1 MSTLLLRFAAPLQA
15 WGTDSK
21 FEVRRTDRNPS
32 KSGVIGLLGAAL
44 GIPRDGDFSALR
56 RLKMGVRVDREGVLL
71 RDYHTAHAPEGK
83 ASYIT
88 HRYYLSD
95 AIFLVGLEGDEKE
108 LQEIGEALHH
118 PAHPLYLGRR
128 SCPPTLPIVLG
139 LRDSGLREALLEERC
154 LAEAENKSRGTRLL
168 LESDSISDGA
178 FCRDVPLSY
187 GPERRSYGIRRV
199 QETIVF
205 GEAAPAAAG
214 QHDPME
220 ELEKET
226 QDVSEQN

>member
-95 AIFLVGLEGDEKE
+95 AIFLV
-108 LQEIGEALHH
+108 
-118 PAHPLYLGRR
+118 
-128 SCPPTLPIVLG
+128 
-139 LRDSGLREALLEERC
+139 
-154 LAEAENKSRGTRLL
+154 
-168 LESDSISDGA
+168 
-178 FCRDVPLSY
+178 
-187 GPERRSYGIRRV
+187 
-199 QETIVF
+199 
-205 GEAAPAAAG
+205 
-214 QHDPME
+214 
-220 ELEKET
+220 
-226 QDVSEQN
+226 

>member
-1 MSTLLLRFAAPLQA
+1 MRLRL
-15 WGTDSK
+15 
-21 FEVRRTDRNPS
+21 
-32 KSGVIGLLGAAL
+32 
-44 GIPRDGDFSALR
+44 
-56 RLKMGVRVDREGVLL
+56 LL

-128 SCPPTLPIVLG
+128 SCPPTLPLVLG

-154 LAEAENKSRGTRLL
+154 LAEAESKVRGTRLL
-168 LESDSISDGA
+168 LESDSTSDGA

-199 QETIVF
+199 QARTFPRSPVPVQTLF
-205 GEAAPAAAG
+205 VGFATSLKRQRLPSFN
-214 QHDPME
+214 
-220 ELEKET
+220 L
-226 QDVSEQN
+226 SRRLS